1 MGTGIVIVTSGS
13 EGGAWKP
20 DDTQTRQDGA
30 ENRRSPRIVRRLP
43 LQVRSEDE
51 GTTYDASTAVINHG
65 GALILCPLELQ
76 DGARIEVTYP
86 ERGISAP
93 FRVIWCGQPVGSSYK
108 AGIQL
113 LAKDVDFWGPAYDP
127 DDDE

>member
-1 MGTGIVIVTSGS
+1 MATSGS

-30 ENRRSPRIVRRLP
+30 ENRASPRILRRLL
-43 LQVRSEDE
+43 LQVRPEGED
-51 GTTYDASTAVINHG
+51 TTYDASTAVINRD
-65 GALILCPLELQ
+65 GALILCPLEFQ
-76 DGARIEVTYP
+76 DGTRIDVTYT

-93 FRVIWCGQPVGSSYK
+93 FRVIWCGEPVNSFYK

-113 LAKDVDFWGPAYDP
+113 LAEDVDFWGPAYDP
-127 DDDE
+127 DADE

>member
-1 MGTGIVIVTSGS
+1 MATSGS

-30 ENRRSPRIVRRLP
+30 ENRGSPRILRRL
-43 LQVRSEDE
+43 LLRVRPEGED
-51 GTTYDASTAVINHG
+51 TTYDASTAVINRD
-65 GALILCPLELQ
+65 GALILCPLEFQ
-76 DGARIEVTYP
+76 DGTRIDVTNT

-93 FRVIWCGQPVGSSYK
+93 FRVIWCGQPVDSFYK

-113 LAKDVDFWGPAYDP
+113 LAEDVDFWGPAYDP